1 MPCQGSEDRVKF
13 SASVERMD
21 ADATRRMGPWL
32 GLWLGVMVLI
42 GVLNALHRYLN
53 NVANRVPALFSVNLI
68 EELTGSL
75 SFGVMLP
82 LVIAALRRIRRVTD
96 RWRRYACHLALLLVL
111 SFLHTSLM
119 WGSRIALFKLTGLG
133 YYDYG
138 VMSWR
143 YLMEFPSDIFYYT
156 LVAAL
161 LWLVDRYRQA
171 QQRELHAAQLES
183 ALSEARLDALRL
195 QLNPHFLFN
204 TLNAISAIMYE
215 RPSVADEMLA
225 RIGELLRATLNAR
238 EQEHALSE
246 EWRLLELYL
255 DIQHARFGDQL
266 MVEIDADSSLVD
278 ARVPFLVLQPLV
290 ENAIEHAGGATREVW
305 IKAQRRDGQLALSV
319 SNSSAAHGEVMHRG
333 HGIGL
338 SNIEARLKHLY
349 GDAAGLRLERRDGQ
363 GASVL
368 LWLPLREGRPA

>member
-1 MPCQGSEDRVKF
+1 VKF
-13 SASVERMD
+13 SASAERTD
-21 ADATRRMGPWL
+21 PNATRRMGLWL
-32 GLWLGVMVLI
+32 ALWLGVMVLI

-53 NVANRVPALFSVNLI
+53 NVAFHVHALFSVNLI

-75 SFGVMLP
+75 SFGLMLP
-82 LVIAALRRIRRVTD
+82 LLIVALRRIRQVTPP
-96 RWRRYACHLALLLVL
+96 WWRYACHLALLVVL

-119 WGSRIALFKLTGLG
+119 WGSRIALFRLAGLG

-143 YLMEFPSDIFYYT
+143 YAMEFPSDVFYYT
-156 LVAAL
+156 LVAVV
-161 LWLVDRYRQA
+161 LWLIDRYRQA
-171 QQRELHAAQLES
+171 RQRELHAAQLES

-204 TLNAISAIMYE
+204 ALNAVSAIMYE

-225 RIGELLRATLNAR
+225 RVGELLRATLNAR

-266 MVEIDADSSLVD
+266 VVEIDADSSLAE

-290 ENAIEHAGGATREVW
+290 ENAIEHGGGATREVW
-305 IKAQRRDGQLALSV
+305 IKAQRRDGQLELSV
-319 SNSSAAHGEVMHRG
+319 SNTRAAHGEAMHRG

-349 GDAAGLRLERRDGQ
+349 GDTAGLRLERHEGQ
-363 GASVL
+363 HASVR
-368 LWLPLREGRPA
+368 LWLPLREGKPA